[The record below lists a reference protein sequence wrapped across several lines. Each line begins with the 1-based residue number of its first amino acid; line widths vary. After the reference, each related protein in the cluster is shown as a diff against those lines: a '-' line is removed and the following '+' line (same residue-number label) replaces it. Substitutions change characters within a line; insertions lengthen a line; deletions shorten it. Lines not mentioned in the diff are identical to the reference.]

1 VRILVVNWQDRENP
15 LAGGAELHLHEV
27 FGRIAAAGNTVD
39 LLCSGF
45 AGAPSRAALDGMN
58 VHRVGSRYTFPLRAG
73 RYFRSELRALRH
85 DVLLEDLNKIPL
97 FTPRWPTRL
106 TVGLVHHLFGETVF
120 REASLPIASLVWL
133 MERPLA
139 RAYRGIP
146 FQAVSESTADDLVR
160 RGIPRDLIRVIYNGV
175 DVERLTPGA
184 AERAERPMFLYLGR
198 LRRYK
203 NVDALIRA
211 MAGVQPAD
219 SVLEIAGAGPDRE
232 RLEQLVRSLD
242 LTRRVRFLGF
252 VTESE
257 KLSLLRRAWATL
269 LASPKEGWGIANLES
284 AACGTPVIAADAP
297 GVRESV
303 RDGETGFLVRPPSP
317 AAFAA
322 AMTRLCDDPALVERM
337 GSTGRRFA
345 EGFTWER
352 AARETLA
359 DLEQI
364 VAGAARGTAPWK

>member
-27 FGRIAAAGNTVD
+27 FGRIAGAGNEVD

-45 AGAPSRAALDGMN
+45 AGAPARVTLDGIE
-58 VHRVGSRYTFPLRAG
+58 VHRVASRYAFPLHARRHYRA
-73 RYFRSELRALRH
+73 ELRGRRH
-85 DVLLEDLNKIPL
+85 DILVEDLNKIPL
-97 FTPRWPTRL
+97 FTPRWRARR
-106 TVGLVHHLFGETVF
+106 TVALVHHLFGETAF
-120 REASLPIASLVWL
+120 REASLPAASLVWL
-133 MERPLA
+133 LERPLA

-146 FQAVSESTADDLVR
+146 FQAVSESTAADLVE
-160 RGIPRDLIRVIYNGV
+160 RGIARERIRVIYNGV
-175 DVERLTPGA
+175 DVASLTPEPA
-184 AERAERPMFLYLGR
+184 ARAPRPTFLYLGR

-203 NVDALIRA
+203 NVDVLIRA
-211 MAGVQPAD
+211 LPGVVPAD
-219 SVLEIAGAGPDRE
+219 SILEIAGVGPDRE
-232 RLEQLVRSLD
+232 RLERLVRSLD
-242 LTRRVRFLGF
+242 LTGRVGFLGF

-269 LASPKEGWGIANLES
+269 LASPREGWGIANLEA

-303 RDGETGFLVRPPSP
+303 RDGETGLLVRPPSP
-317 AAFAA
+317 AAFSA
-322 AMTRLCDDPALVERM
+322 AMSRLCSDRAQVERM
-337 GSTGRRFA
+337 GRAGRRFA

-352 AARETLA
+352 AASETLA

-364 VAGAARGTAPWK
+364 VAGGARETTAWR